1 MSLRL
6 IKYWLPVIVACTVIF
21 VQSSYPSPDSLPDI
35 PYLDKCLHFLVYAI
49 LSALFCR
56 AFSATTPLINYR
68 LLLIFISILCATA
81 YGGSDEWHQSMVSYR
96 HADLWDLFAD
106 FIGSIFGT
114 LLYVKL
120 FLISRNAWLRV

>member
-1 MSLRL
+1 MFLRP
-6 IKYWLPVIVACTVIF
+6 IKYWLPVIIACTVIF

-35 PYLDKCLHFLVYAI
+35 PFLDKCLHLFVYAI

-56 AFSATTPLINYR
+56 AFSATTPLIKYR

-81 YGGSDEWHQSMVSYR
+81 YGGSDEWHQSMVTDR
-96 HADLWDLFAD
+96 HADLMDLLAD
-106 FIGSIFGT
+106 FIGSIIGT

-120 FLISRNAWLRV
+120 ILIPRNQWLRV